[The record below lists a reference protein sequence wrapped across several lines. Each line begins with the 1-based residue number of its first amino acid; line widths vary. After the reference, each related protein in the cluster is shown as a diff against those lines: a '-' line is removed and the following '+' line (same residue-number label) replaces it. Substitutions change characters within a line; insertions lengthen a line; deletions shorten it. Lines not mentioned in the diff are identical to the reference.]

1 EDYAQS
7 IKLEDDQLL
16 KGWMDIPEVW
26 KEQPPK
32 KTLSVILPRP
42 AGTTITPSLS
52 QNSNLSKNSPPPWLV
67 EIHSSL
73 WGKRDLLGQI
83 FRTANLTTTDFI
95 ELQLRLESND
105 PSRSSPSYAAQNVLD
120 IKSDFLRKKSSIAI
134 DATAIP
140 DLANTSSTSK
150 PPPCAPPILDDSMN
164 VDADADSSEPDSA
177 DSNPTPQ
184 FANCPDY
191 ILADAAQLSTGSAAV
206 FPCIIRYMD
215 LTTLKLKYLSRLPRL
230 TLIREEWKTMIDL
243 FNGRE
248 GGVYGSAVFTGSP
261 GIGKTC
267 LLYYI
272 LILCLIRSQPVV
284 FQDMQGDVFLITDM
298 VLPQKGRVT
307 VPGDDVLTLV
317 DADGEL
323 CIPNKYI
330 FQTPNLRILLTSS
343 PRSRADRRWLVQNV
357 QDDGAAYVVSPW
369 LRDEWLVASLFIA
382 KRDITLQR
390 FGETARICGFVP
402 REFLNAA
409 KSPVARAQ
417 AQTKISKAIESSRDI
432 KEAIHAVAG
441 DLAVPHR
448 AFVVCPGDE
457 YRSLVGC
464 LVKPISEYAMDTI
477 IMTLDERSADAAF
490 NLYQSIQGS
499 SLAAAFR
506 GKIWERKVHGYFR
519 RTATSSFTI
528 RSLDSMSTRPWDFSK
543 DVKHFDF
550 GPPQMLAG
558 EIARCVAAGESV

>member
-1 EDYAQS
+1 MSDEMNLWCWVQGDELDRVFPVSINHSASIDDLKKAIRAKKPSFEHIPADSLKLLKLQLPLESLGEDYAQS
-7 IKLEDDQLL
+7 IKLEDGQEL
-16 KGWMDIPEVW
+16 KTWKCVSFYW
-26 KEQPPK
+26 KEEPAEDV
-32 KTLSVILPRP
+32 LSVILPRP
-42 AGTTITPSLS
+42 PGTTITPSSS
-52 QNSNLSKNSPPPWLV
+52 QNSNLSLNSPPPWLV
-67 EIHSSL
+67 EIHSKL
-73 WGKRDLLGQI
+73 WGKRDLLGRI

-140 DLANTSSTSK
+140 EFDTTPNRNLVPSVYVSSLVPSTSTLPHAMEIDAAANHEDCDDSAEPSVIRNMSVQLASLANTSSTSK
-150 PPPCAPPILDDSMN
+150 PPLCAPPILDDSMN

-191 ILADAAQLSTGSAAV
+191 ILADAAELSTGSAAV

-284 FQDMQGDVFLITDM
+284 FQDMEGDVFLITDT

-317 DADGEL
+317 DADGEF

-357 QDDGAAYVVSPW
+357 QDDGTAYVVSPW
-369 LRDEWLVASLFIA
+369 LRDEWLVAS
-382 KRDITLQR
+382 
-390 FGETARICGFVP
+390 
-402 REFLNAA
+402 
-409 KSPVARAQ
+409 
-417 AQTKISKAIESSRDI
+417 
-432 KEAIHAVAG
+432 
-441 DLAVPHR
+441 
-448 AFVVCPGDE
+448 
-457 YRSLVGC
+457 
-464 LVKPISEYAMDTI
+464 
-477 IMTLDERSADAAF
+477 
-490 NLYQSIQGS
+490 
-499 SLAAAFR
+499 
-506 GKIWERKVHGYFR
+506 
-519 RTATSSFTI
+519 
-528 RSLDSMSTRPWDFSK
+528 
-543 DVKHFDF
+543 
-550 GPPQMLAG
+550 
-558 EIARCVAAGESV
+558 